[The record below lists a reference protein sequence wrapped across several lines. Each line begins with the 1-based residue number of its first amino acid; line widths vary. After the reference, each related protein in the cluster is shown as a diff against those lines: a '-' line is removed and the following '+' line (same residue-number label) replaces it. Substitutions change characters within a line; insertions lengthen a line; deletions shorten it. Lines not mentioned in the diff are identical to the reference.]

1 MYSSYRK
8 PNVARNLG
16 SIRLCLSG
24 GAWWWVVGGW
34 GEGIGVLLVQEP
46 GLDQVAPEWWVVGG
60 GWWLVVV
67 GGWG

>member
-1 MYSSYRK
+1 MLSSQ
-8 PNVARNLG
+8 LTG
-16 SIRLCLSG
+16 SAEG
-24 GAWWWVVGGW
+24 GVGGGW
-34 GEGIGVLLVQEP
+34 GERIGVLLVQEP